1 MLARYR
7 FQREADVAD
16 QLCIHCQQTH
26 EEGSTL
32 CPTTGKP
39 LPGRAA
45 DPAPGGSGLPPAP
58 PASVP
63 PGIGGPGEKGIV
75 DLLQQAVA
83 LYKRHARSLLLV
95 AAIIFVPGALAH
107 ACARTA
113 ILAPTV
119 MAAVALDPT
128 THLPLSGTMSIG
140 MLVGPFAAMMLGL
153 LAAAVTGLFLNGVI
167 IPLTQGA
174 LALATANHLLGR
186 EPTWQELWTWLLRR
200 VAVIFSAIIPAALL
214 TGVGFFFLF
223 IPGVVLAFFFT
234 FVPLVALFEGV
245 GGTAALRR
253 SYELVRA
260 DWLRV
265 LLLLLAF
272 AILSMVT
279 QFCAGL
285 ILHGLFGTRL
295 LQDLLTLLLLPI
307 PVIASVLLYFDVRRK
322 REGFSDGQLVAIV
335 DELRDGR

>member
-1 MLARYR
+1 MPD
-7 FQREADVAD
+7 EI
-16 QLCIHCQQTH
+16 CIHCQQPH
-26 EEGSTL
+26 EAGSAP
-32 CPTTGKP
+32 CPATGKA
-39 LPGRAA
+39 LPHATGPAGAA
-45 DPAPGGSGLPPAP
+45 PRHDAAPSSA
-58 PASVP
+58 P
-63 PGIGGPGEKGIV
+63 PGIGGATEKGIV
-75 DLLQQAVA
+75 DLLQEAFT
-83 LYKRHARSLLLV
+83 LYRQHARSLLLV

-119 MAAVALDPT
+119 MAAALHAGPN
-128 THLPLSGTMSIG
+128 LSGTGTVAVG

-174 LALATANHLLGR
+174 LALAAANHLMGR
-186 EPTWQELWTWLLRR
+186 QPTWQELWTWLLRR
-200 VAVIFSAIIPAALL
+200 VGVIFSAIIPAALL

-234 FVPLVALFEGV
+234 FVPVVALFEGV

-253 SYELVRA
+253 SYELVRM

-265 LLLLLAF
+265 LLLLIAF
-272 AILSMVT
+272 AILSMVM

-307 PVIASVLLYFDVRRK
+307 PVIASVLLYFDIRRK
-322 REGFSDGQLVAIV
+322 REGFSDAQLAAIL
-335 DELRDGR
+335 DDLRS

>member
-1 MLARYR
+1 MPD
-7 FQREADVAD
+7 E
-16 QLCIHCQQTH
+16 LCSHCQQMH
-26 EEGSTL
+26 QAGGA
-32 CPTTGKP
+32 CPATIKP
-39 LPGRAA
+39 ARPAVAGAA
-45 DPAPGGSGLPPAP
+45 ASADAARSS
-58 PASVP
+58 SVP
-63 PGIGGPGEKGIV
+63 PGVGGPAEKGIA
-75 DLLQQAVA
+75 DLLQQAFA
-83 LYKRHARSLLLV
+83 LYKQHARSLLMV
-95 AAIIFVPGALAH
+95 AAIVFVPGALAH

-119 MAAVALDPT
+119 LAAVALDPT
-128 THLPLSGTMSIG
+128 THLPYAGTMPMG

-174 LALATANHLLGR
+174 LALAAANHLLGR

-200 VAVIFSAIIPAALL
+200 VAIIFSAIIPAALL
-214 TGVGFFFLF
+214 IGVGFFFLF

-265 LLLLLAF
+265 LLLLVVF
-272 AILSMVT
+272 AVLSMAA

-285 ILHGLFGTRL
+285 LLHGLFGTRL
-295 LQDLLTLLLLPI
+295 LQDLLTLVLLPI
-307 PVIASVLLYFDVRRK
+307 PVIASVLLYFDIRRK
-322 REGFSDGQLVAIV
+322 REGFSDAQLVAIV
-335 DELRDGR
+335 DELRDAR

>member
-1 MLARYR
+1 MLARIAPK
-7 FQREADVAD
+7 ETAVPDEI
-16 QLCIHCQQTH
+16 CIHCQQPH
-26 EEGSTL
+26 DAGSL
-32 CPTTGKP
+32 YCPTTGKP
-39 LPGRAA
+39 MPRVAAAGAATVPPAERSGQPGA
-45 DPAPGGSGLPPAP
+45 APG
-58 PASVP
+58 V
-63 PGIGGPGEKGIV
+63 GGPGEKGIV

-83 LYKRHARSLLLV
+83 MYRRHARSLLLV
-95 AAIIFVPGALAH
+95 ASVIFVPGALAH

-119 MAAVALDPT
+119 VAALELDPI
-128 THLPLSGTMSIG
+128 THLPRAGSVG
-140 MLVGPFAAMMLGL
+140 MLVGPFTAMMLGL

-186 EPTWQELWTWLLRR
+186 EATWQELWTWLLRR
-200 VAVIFSAIIPAALL
+200 VGVIFSAIIPAALL

-234 FVPLVALFEGV
+234 FVPLVALFEGL

-253 SYELVRA
+253 SYELVRS

-265 LLLLLAF
+265 LLLLFAF
-272 AILSMVT
+272 ALLSMVA

-285 ILHGLFGTRL
+285 ILHGLFGMRL

-307 PVIASVLLYFDVRRK
+307 PVIASSLLYFDVRRK
-322 REGFSDGQLVAIV
+322 HEGFSDAALAAIL

>member
-1 MLARYR
+1 M
-7 FQREADVAD
+7 ADET
-16 QLCIHCQQTH
+16 CIHCQQSH
-26 EEGSTL
+26 EAGSVF
-32 CPTTGKP
+32 CPTTGRP
-39 LPGRAA
+39 LPRASGAANDTGR
-45 DPAPGGSGLPPAP
+45 PGSA
-58 PASVP
+58 P
-63 PGIGGPGEKGIV
+63 PGIGGPVEKGV
-75 DLLQQAVA
+75 LDLLQQAFV
-83 LYKRHARSLLLV
+83 LYKQHARSLLLV

-113 ILAPTV
+113 ILGPTV
-119 MAAVALDPT
+119 MAAALSSGAPLPGNGTVA
-128 THLPLSGTMSIG
+128 MG

-174 LALATANHLLGR
+174 LALACANHLLGR
-186 EPTWQELWTWLLRR
+186 QPTWQELWTWLLRR

-234 FVPLVALFEGV
+234 FVPMVALFEDI

-265 LLLLLAF
+265 LLLLIAF
-272 AILSMVT
+272 AILSLVS

-295 LQDLLTLLLLPI
+295 LQDLLTLVLLPI
-307 PVIASVLLYFDVRRK
+307 PVIASVLLYFDIRRK
-322 REGFSDGQLVAIV
+322 REGFSDAHLVAIL
-335 DELRDGR
+335 DELRVGR

>member
-1 MLARYR
+1 MSD
-7 FQREADVAD
+7 EP
-16 QLCIHCQQTH
+16 CIHCQQTH
-26 EEGSTL
+26 EAGSAP
-32 CPTTGKP
+32 CPATIKASP
-39 LPGRAA
+39 RPAA
-45 DPAPGGSGLPPAP
+45 ASGHASSHASAGSSSAP
-58 PASVP
+58 PGV
-63 PGIGGPGEKGIV
+63 GGPGEKGIV
-75 DLLQQAVA
+75 DLLQQAFG
-83 LYKRHARSLLLV
+83 LYKQHARSLLLV
-95 AAIIFVPGALAH
+95 AAIVFVPGALAH

-128 THLPLSGTMSIG
+128 THLPSAGTIPMG

-174 LALATANHLLGR
+174 LALGTANLLLGR
-186 EPTWQELWTWLLRR
+186 QATWQELWTWLLRR

-265 LLLLLAF
+265 LLLLIAF
-272 AILSMVT
+272 AILSMVA

-285 ILHGLFGTRL
+285 VLHGLFGTRL
-295 LQDLLTLLLLPI
+295 LQDLLTLVLLPI
-307 PVIASVLLYFDVRRK
+307 PVIASVLLYFDIRRK
-322 REGFSDGQLVAIV
+322 HEGFSDGQLVAIV